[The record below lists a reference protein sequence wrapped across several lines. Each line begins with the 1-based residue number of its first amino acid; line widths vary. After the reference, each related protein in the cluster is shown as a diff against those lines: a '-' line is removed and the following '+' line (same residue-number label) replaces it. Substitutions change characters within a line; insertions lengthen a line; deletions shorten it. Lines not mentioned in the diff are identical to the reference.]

1 MNSNDKRVRTLIE
14 DLTEHEELRPAEAE
28 VEARKA
34 LALEGI
40 RDAQVEMRDALKKIA
55 AALSKK
61 K

>member
-1 MNSNDKRVRTLIE
+1 
-14 DLTEHEELRPAEAE
+14 LRPAEAE

-55 AALSKK
+55 AALSRKK
-61 K
+61 